1 MQKNYVTMKKLEGTE
16 HFVYGDKITDMTT
29 FDVWKY
35 HFCNRFNMQEY
46 FAEFLVAKALGVD
59 EASNSDYWSLCD
71 VMYKGKRIE
80 VKASSYYHAFKEYLN
95 TPISPIRVFGITKAY
110 SKYKDKN
117 STFERQNDIYVF
129 CLNIGETAEESDPLN
144 LKNWEFYIIPTAY
157 INEVCGDAKT
167 ISIQKIK
174 KLGFEGVSYFS
185 IKGIIDQII
194 DKI

>member
-1 MQKNYVTMKKLEGTE
+1 MNFGREK
-16 HFVYGDKITDMTT
+16 MTGKEKFELDGKSLG
-29 FDVWKY
+29 FDFKDFWEFQY
-35 HFCNRFNMQEY
+35 SNIYNMQETI
-46 FAEFLVAKALGVD
+46 AEFLVAKALGVD

-174 KLGFEGVSYFS
+174 KLGFEGKDYFS
-185 IKGIIDQII
+185 IRGIIDQII